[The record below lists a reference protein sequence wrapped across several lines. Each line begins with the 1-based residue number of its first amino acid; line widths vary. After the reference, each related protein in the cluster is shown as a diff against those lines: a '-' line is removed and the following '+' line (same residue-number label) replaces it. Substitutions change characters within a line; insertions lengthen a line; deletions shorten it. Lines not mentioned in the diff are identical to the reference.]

1 MNLNSALKSLYGSL
15 KKIPTPKDISSRE
28 IVRKAIEFQKPPRI
42 PYCLFFY
49 PTRGDIFDIGFIVQ
63 NLKPNKPKTK
73 DGFYF
78 DEWGVK
84 WQVTGRFWDKAV
96 EHPLADL
103 SVLPDYHFP
112 QIIPRGMITLFK
124 TFARLA
130 RRRGKYIVAPNL
142 INLFERMRS
151 LMGFEELMVAPYK
164 QPDQLEQLL
173 DLLTHMTIEIIEDYG
188 DLRLF
193 DAFMTWED
201 WGLQTSLQMK
211 IDTFQQFYKPR
222 YKQIIEATHSKNMH
236 FIWHCCGYILDLI
249 PEMIDLG
256 VDVVQIDQPRLM
268 GHQVLINTLG
278 RKMCMWNCVDIQWS
292 NRPEITE
299 KEIYDEIK
307 EMIQI
312 YDIDKYSGG
321 FIFRNYPDPEDIS
334 ISRDRQVFINRT
346 FLGLVNQNKKMVDNQ
361 TSFKEM
367 D

>member
-1 MNLNSALKSLYGSL
+1 MNISLALKSLYGSL
-15 KKIPTPKDISSRE
+15 RKVPTPEDICSRD
-28 IVRKAIEFQKPPRI
+28 IVNKAIEFQNPPRI
-42 PYCLFFY
+42 PYCLFFN
-49 PTRGDIFDIGFIVQ
+49 PTRGDIFDLGFIGKW
-63 NLKPNKPKTK
+63 LRPSKPKAI
-73 DGFYF
+73 DGYYF

-84 WQVTGRFWDKAV
+84 WQISGRWWDTAV
-96 EHPLADL
+96 KFPLADL
-103 SVLPDYHFP
+103 SALPNYQFP
-112 QIIPRGMITLFK
+112 NIIPRGMKTVFN

-130 RRRGKYIVAPNL
+130 RRRGKYIVGPNL
-142 INLFERMRS
+142 INLYERMRS

-173 DLLTHMTIEIIEDYG
+173 DRLALLTIELIEVYG
-188 DLRLF
+188 KKGLY

-211 IDTFQQFYKPR
+211 IDTFRQFYKPR
-222 YKQIIEATHSKNMH
+222 YKQIIEATHSNNMH
-236 FIWHCCGYILDLI
+236 FIWHCCGNILSLL

-268 GHQVLINTLG
+268 GHQKLINILG

-307 EMIQI
+307 EMIQT
-312 YDIDKYSGG
+312 YNNDKYSGG

-346 FLGLVNQNKKMVDNQ
+346 FLRLINQ
-361 TSFKEM
+361 
-367 D
+367 